1 MTILST
7 DDQEIFFDPVE
18 EPRNTQVF
26 KKSGRI
32 IEVRHILET
41 FREIF

>member
-18 EPRNTQVF
+18 EPEIPKFLRNLA
-26 KKSGRI
+26 
-32 IEVRHILET
+32 E
-41 FREIF
+41 